1 MDLTF
6 GLEAFTVDPVKDLL
20 AATAALSS
28 TILNFSTLTF
38 VFQTVNNGVTARGES
53 CFPNIVCAGNA
64 LLSFYYEKIMLD
76 WALMTA
82 GLIACICYSCYIF
95 IYIQYCPR
103 ESIITTQTMLIG
115 LWLLL
120 FSSNYIFS
128 IFGAD
133 VHISSVGFLC
143 AVSVFINVFLL
154 PVINFIFPSPYLPAK
169 TPFETRVSFIM
180 ALSWSAYGAKISDNN
195 VVIPNV
201 LGLFLSLVLI
211 ILQVNDKK
219 LIYE

>member
-1 MDLTF
+1 M
-6 GLEAFTVDPVKDLL
+6 
-20 AATAALSS
+20 
-28 TILNFSTLTF
+28 
-38 VFQTVNNGVTARGES
+38 RY
-53 CFPNIVCAGNA
+53 FP
-64 LLSFYYEKIMLD
+64 
-76 WALMTA
+76 
-82 GLIACICYSCYIF
+82 
-95 IYIQYCPR
+95 
-103 ESIITTQTMLIG
+103 IIK
-115 LWLLL
+115 
-120 FSSNYIFS
+120 SSNYIFS
-128 IFGAD
+128 IFGED

-219 LIYE
+219 LIYER

>member
-1 MDLTF
+1 MT
-6 GLEAFTVDPVKDLL
+6 
-20 AATAALSS
+20 S
-28 TILNFSTLTF
+28 
-38 VFQTVNNGVTARGES
+38 RGES
-53 CFPNIVCAGNA
+53 CFPNIICAGNA
-64 LLSFYYEKIMLD
+64 LLSFYYGKIMLD

-120 FSSNYIFS
+120 FRKMFRNIYEILIQKVMDQSCSQLYWKWIKMIYFLNMVSANYIFS
-128 IFGAD
+128 IFGD
-133 VHISSVGFLC
+133 DIHISSVGFLC

-211 ILQVNDKK
+211 ILQVYDKK
-219 LIYE
+219 LIYER

>member
-1 MDLTF
+1 M
-6 GLEAFTVDPVKDLL
+6 
-20 AATAALSS
+20 
-28 TILNFSTLTF
+28 
-38 VFQTVNNGVTARGES
+38 TARGES

-64 LLSFYYEKIMLD
+64 LLSFYYGKIMLD

-120 FSSNYIFS
+120 FRIVFRNSKMTAGHRELKWKYFLNVKSSNYIFS
-128 IFGAD
+128 IFGED
-133 VHISSVGFLC
+133 VHTSSVGFLC

-219 LIYE
+219 LIYER